1 MRKVQ
6 EELEI
11 VVGKDNLVEESHIQ
25 KLPYLQAVMKETLR
39 LHPTLPLLVPHCP
52 TTLVHLFDWTVPQ
65 GENMDVSEKFGIV
78 LKKKTPLL
86 AIPTTRLSN
95 PDLYN

>member
-1 MRKVQ
+1 MSERTV
-6 EELEI
+6 LYF
-11 VVGKDNLVEESHIQ
+11 V
-25 KLPYLQAVMKETLR
+25 A
-39 LHPTLPLLVPHCP
+39 
-52 TTLVHLFDWTVPQ
+52 TLVHLFDWTVPQ